1 MAEERRR
8 APSSLL
14 VFLAVA
20 ALMRCPSAA
29 AGCDLFRGRWVVDE
43 SYPLYDASTCPFV
56 PAVFGCRRNG
66 RPDDANLKLRWSPD
80 GCRLPTTSTDQM
92 RSSGGGIRLSVCLA
106 RHVLM
111 KSAFENR
118 NATSFFAPLLRR
130 PVRSRPRHTLLHLL
144 RRSYL
149 LAGLNLL
156 RHAAGQLEHD
166 Y

>member
-118 NATSFFAPLLRR
+118 NATSFFRASSPPSRPVPPAPYTSPSPPPLLS
-130 PVRSRPRHTLLHLL
+130 P
-144 RRSYL
+144 RRS
-149 LAGLNLL
+149 
-156 RHAAGQLEHD
+156 
-166 Y
+166 